1 MANRTTYQYL
11 PPETLDSLRNIELVA
26 RHLVEGA
33 MLGLHRSPYHGF
45 SSEFAEYRKYTPGD
59 SLKYLDWKV
68 LARTDR
74 YYLKRFE
81 EETNL
86 RSYIVLDQS
95 ASMGMSDSAAPVKF
109 NYACYL
115 AAAFMYL
122 MHQQHDGV
130 GLFTYSDE
138 IRAALD
144 CKSSRTHLMDLLKL
158 LENLRPSGRSDAEHC
173 LKLIAERIPKRSL
186 VIIFSD
192 FFDYQPDFLAALHH
206 LTFKGCEVILF
217 QILNE
222 LEKKFPYKG
231 LIEFEDIETGATID
245 LESAACRDYFL
256 KELERYN
263 AGLKNFCDARK
274 IAFET
279 LTTATA
285 FEKALLAYFSKR
297 EELF

>member
-1 MANRTTYQYL
+1 MANRDTYRYL

-26 RHLVEGA
+26 RNLVEGA

-59 SLKYLDWKV
+59 GLKYLDWKV

-74 YYLKRFE
+74 YYIKRFE

-95 ASMGMSDSAAPVKF
+95 ASMGMTDSAAPVKF
-109 NYACYL
+109 NYACYI

-122 MHQQHDGV
+122 MHQQHDGA
-130 GLFTYSDE
+130 GLFTYSDQIHKAIE
-138 IRAALD
+138 
-144 CKSSRTHLMDLLKL
+144 CKNSRTHLMNLLKA
-158 LENLRPSGRSDAEHC
+158 LENLSPAGKSNSELC
-173 LKLIAERIPKRSL
+173 LKMIAERIPKRSL

-192 FFDYQPDFLAALHH
+192 FFDYKEDFLKSLHH

-217 QILNE
+217 QVLNN
-222 LEKKFPYKG
+222 LEKEFPYKG

-245 LESAACRDYFL
+245 LESDSCREYFL
-256 KELERYN
+256 KELAKYN
-263 AGLKNFCDARK
+263 AKLKHFCDSRK

-279 LTTATA
+279 LTTATP

-297 EELF
+297 EGLF